1 MSLTIRAFREE
12 DTAALSRLW
21 SLAFRGGKS
30 REANEP
36 IVEENSVF
44 VADVDGDVV
53 GGFTI
58 EHMDATRGPS
68 VLRCGGV
75 AGVAV
80 LPESRFSGIGG
91 EMMRFALD
99 YMRSEGYL
107 LSSLYPFKEGYY
119 RRFGYEVA
127 GQRFKISMPADRLPE
142 LACELRAREAS
153 PEDWQ
158 KFAAVYRAFASKY
171 SGMWTRSETFWRHL
185 LRDADPTPVRYLIG
199 DPPEAYVVIRNLGDF
214 WGETSASE
222 IAWTS
227 PAGYR
232 SCLGLLKNV
241 GINRGKLTW
250 IEPSD
255 SPFLAQ
261 YYDYGAEISLFRP
274 IMFRTIDVPA
284 ALRCLQP
291 SAGGEFTF
299 QLEDVSIPDNRG
311 PWKVCF
317 DPSGVRVERSDSAE
331 LQLSVGAFTQALL
344 GQPSLDRLAAHG
356 LVSGKSV
363 EAAAKLLTPMPVC
376 CYNFF

>member
-12 DTAALSRLW
+12 DTNALSRIW
-21 SLAFRGGKS
+21 SIAFRGGKP
-30 REANEP
+30 REASEP

-44 VADVDGDVV
+44 VAEVDGEIV
-53 GGFTI
+53 GGFAV
-58 EHMDATRGPS
+58 EHMDATRGRS

-91 EMMRFALD
+91 EMMRYALD
-99 YMRSEGYL
+99 YMRAEGYV

-127 GQRFKISMPADRLPE
+127 GQRFKISMPADRLPD
-142 LACELRAREAS
+142 LGCELRARESGA
-153 PEDWQ
+153 EDWQ
-158 KFAAVYRAFASKY
+158 KFASVYREFACKY

-185 LRDADPTPVRYLIG
+185 LRDASPTPVRYLIG
-199 DPPEAYVVIRNLGDF
+199 DPPEAYVVIRQLGDF
-214 WGETSASE
+214 WGETSVSE
-222 IAWTS
+222 IIWTS

-232 SCLGLLKNV
+232 SCLGLLKNI

-261 YYDYGAEISLFRP
+261 YYDYGAEISLHRP
-274 IMFRTIDVPA
+274 IMFRTIDVPG
-284 ALRCLQP
+284 ALRCLKP

-299 QLEDVSIPDNRG
+299 QLDDASIPDNGG
-311 PWKVCF
+311 PWRVCF
-317 DPSGVRVERSDSAE
+317 DPSGVRVEKSDSAD
-331 LQLSVGAFTQALL
+331 LHLSVGAFTQALL

-356 LVSGKSV
+356 LVAGKSV
-363 EAAAKLLTPMPVC
+363 EAAAQLLIPMPVC